1 MIKNFHHKGLKAFYS
16 TGNKAGIQVKH
27 VDRLRLILARLD
39 AANSPRDMNLP
50 GLRLHKL
57 TGRLKDF
64 LSVDVSGNW
73 RIIFRF
79 EKQDAVDVDYLDYH

>member
-1 MIKNFHHKGLKAFYS
+1 LEAYYS
-16 TGNKAGIQVKH
+16 TGGKAGIHAKH
-27 VDRLRLILARLD
+27 AERLRLILVRLD
-39 AANSPRDMNLP
+39 AVHEPRDMNLP

-64 LSVDVSGNW
+64 WAVDVSGN
-73 RIIFRF
+73 RRVIFRF